1 MKLLLASHIDEVLT
15 LTDRDSRM
23 LVLQNGKFC
32 WSSYQGARKALE
44 QHFKRI
50 TFNCTTVEKTTNLIN
65 DGWVVKT
72 PDGIIHYKILGDI
85 YDFANYKLLVQ
96 KLFEFN
102 EIEITRFV
110 L

>member
-1 MKLLLASHIDEVLT
+1 MKLMLASHIDEVIT

-32 WSSYQGARKALE
+32 WSCPEGAKKALE

-50 TFNCTTVEKTTNLIN
+50 TFNCTTVEKTMNLID

-72 PDGIIHYKILGDI
+72 PDGIIHYKILGDL
-85 YDFANYKLLVQ
+85 YNFANYKLLV
-96 KLFEFN
+96 KKMFELN
-102 EIEITRFV
+102 EIETTRFV
-110 L
+110 P